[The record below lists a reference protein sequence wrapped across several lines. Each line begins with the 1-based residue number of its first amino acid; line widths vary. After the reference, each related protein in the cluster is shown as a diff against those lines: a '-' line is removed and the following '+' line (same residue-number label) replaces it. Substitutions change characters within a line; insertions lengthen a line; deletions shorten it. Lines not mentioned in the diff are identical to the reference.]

1 MRNDLMLILTII
13 SIFIAYKSLKQGK
26 NEIVKL

>member
-1 MRNDLMLILTII
+1 MFNDLMLILTII
-13 SIFIAYKSLKQGK
+13 SIFIAYKSLQQGK